1 MEDDYY
7 TVGQA
12 ARLLE
17 VGEARVR
24 QMLRK
29 GQLEGERDE
38 MLDRWRIPRAA
49 VHALRDSRR
58 EASESPLRAPTT
70 PAVDML
76 AVVRDLENQLGY
88 MRARAELTERAE
100 STLREDVERE
110 RKRADEERKRA
121 DEERER
127 ADRLEERAEQ
137 VRDELEAERSKGF
150 WSRLFGA

>member
-29 GQLEGERDE
+29 GQLEG
-38 MLDRWRIPRAA
+38 
-49 VHALRDSRR
+49 
-58 EASESPLRAPTT
+58 
-70 PAVDML
+70 
-76 AVVRDLENQLGY
+76 
-88 MRARAELTERAE
+88 
-100 STLREDVERE
+100 DVERE

-127 ADRLEERAEQ
+127 ADRLEDRAEQ

>member
-38 MLDRWRIPRAA
+38 MLDRWRRTRQSG
-49 VHALRDSRR
+49 L
-58 EASESPLRAPTT
+58 
-70 PAVDML
+70 
-76 AVVRDLENQLGY
+76 
-88 MRARAELTERAE
+88 
-100 STLREDVERE
+100 
-110 RKRADEERKRA
+110 
-121 DEERER
+121 
-127 ADRLEERAEQ
+127 
-137 VRDELEAERSKGF
+137 
-150 WSRLFGA
+150 WC